1 MQIALCASPGLFG
14 PLIFNEINDSEFLN
28 LQRGKKEKKRKRK
41 RGMLSA
47 EVRDLYSQAC
57 V

>member
-28 LQRGKKEKKRKRK
+28 LQRGKKERNKKEKKKRD
-41 RGMLSA
+41 A
-47 EVRDLYSQAC
+47 QC
-57 V
+57 